1 MKKIVR
7 EEILLKDNKLRYA
20 EYYGM
25 TEIFDELYAK
35 SKAGNC
41 FKNLMDII
49 TSTDNINLAYRTIKR
64 NSGGITPGID
74 GVTIKKIENL
84 PQDIFINI
92 VRKRFKRYKPRK
104 V

>member
-49 TSTDNINLAYRTIKR
+49 HQQIILSLH
-64 NSGGITPGID
+64 
-74 GVTIKKIENL
+74 IEQL
-84 PQDIFINI
+84 SEIAE
-92 VRKRFKRYKPRK
+92 VLLR